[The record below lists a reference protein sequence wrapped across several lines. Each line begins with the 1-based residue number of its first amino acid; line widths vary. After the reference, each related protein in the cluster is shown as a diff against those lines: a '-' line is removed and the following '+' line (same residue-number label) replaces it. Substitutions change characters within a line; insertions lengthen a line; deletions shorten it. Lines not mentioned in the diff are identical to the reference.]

1 MTCIRNEAGGK
12 QSRRR
17 LSGLTVCAL
26 AVAGLLSVSACD
38 TGELLDVQTPDII
51 DPSDVESPAGANAV
65 RVGALARFT
74 QATTGAES
82 FIILGGLFADEWING
97 DTFTDRHEIDQR
109 RVLPG
114 NSFLTTATRN
124 LHRGRLSA
132 AQAVHLIGE
141 YLPNAPGW
149 QSGEMYMIQAY
160 LMNLAG
166 EAFCNGIPFSEVAP
180 DGTLTYGTP
189 ITTEQTF
196 QEALALTDQGLS
208 VTSGSTADG
217 ARVQNALQ
225 VLRGRILMNLDQPS
239 QAASAVASVPD
250 DYGYAMYHSSSA
262 FSNAHWEWNVLTRRY
277 SVSDAEGQNGINFA
291 TAGDPRVPVCE
302 APCLDIGVDRDA
314 KDDASQPLHVQLLW
328 PHQESTI
335 PLIQGVDARML
346 EAEAALRAGN
356 AEAAMTILNTARTTV
371 GLEPLDDP
379 GSAQAREDLLFREKA
394 FWTFGRGYRM
404 GDLRRLVRQYG
415 RDQASVFPTGD
426 WHKGGAT
433 YHSDVNMPIPLA
445 ESNNPNVGDNLCFD
459 RDP

>member
-1 MTCIRNEAGGK
+1 MTFTRNEAKG
-12 QSRRR
+12 SRLREM
-17 LSGLTVCAL
+17 LPGLAWAL
-26 AVAGLLSVSACD
+26 AAAGLLLLSACD
-38 TGELLDVQTPDII
+38 TGDLLSVETPDII

-82 FIILGGLFADEWING
+82 FLILGGLFADEWING

-114 NSFLTTATRN
+114 NSFLTTTTRN

-149 QSGEMYMIQAY
+149 QSGEMYLIQAY
-160 LMNLAG
+160 LVNLAG

-196 QEALALTDQGLS
+196 QQAMGLADQGLALTTGG
-208 VTSGSTADG
+208 SGND
-217 ARVQNALQ
+217 ARVRNALQ
-225 VLRGRILMNLDQPS
+225 VVRGRILMNLDQPA
-239 QAASAVASVPD
+239 QAATAVASVPD
-250 DYGYAMYHSSSA
+250 DYGYLMYHSSSA
-262 FSNAHWEWNVLTRRY
+262 FSNAHWTWNVLSRRY
-277 SVSDAEGQNGINFA
+277 SVSDGEGQNGINFA
-291 TAGDPRVPVCE
+291 SAGDPRVPVCL
-302 APCLDIGVDRDA
+302 APCPDIGVERPD

-328 PHQESTI
+328 PLEESTI
-335 PLIQGVDARML
+335 PLIQGVDARMI

-356 AEAAMTILNTARTTV
+356 AGAAMTLLNNARATV
-371 GLEPLDDP
+371 GLDPLDDP
-379 GSAQAREDLLFREKA
+379 GTPQAREDLLFREKA

-415 RDQASVFPTGD
+415 RDQASVFPTGN
-426 WHKGGAT
+426 WHKGGAS

-445 ESNNPNVGDNLCFD
+445 ESNNPNVGDNLCLD
-459 RDP
+459 RNP